1 MMDSYRDEKATKS
14 DKNIRH
20 AFYKSEFGINTNT
33 ETEREHR
40 GFFKQ
45 FLIYQKIN
53 KVFSTT

>member
-1 MMDSYRDEKATKS
+1 MDSYRDEKATKS

-33 ETEREHR
+33 EREHR
-40 GFFKQ
+40 EFFKQ